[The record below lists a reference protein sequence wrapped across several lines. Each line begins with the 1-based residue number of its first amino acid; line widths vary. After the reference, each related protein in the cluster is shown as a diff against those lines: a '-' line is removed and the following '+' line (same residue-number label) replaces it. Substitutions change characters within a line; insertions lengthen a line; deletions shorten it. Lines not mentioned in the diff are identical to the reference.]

1 MINVANPELALVG
14 LACLYPFYIAKR
26 TDDKEA
32 RNTAIMQGIAIV
44 LIGIA
49 AANPGIQILEERQ
62 GSPTATVLI
71 DKSNSMETVE
81 NKIPGFSSITT
92 ETKTIGQ
99 SNTSNIG
106 EEISGLEPNKPY
118 LVASDLQAD
127 GNGFRKQLEQ
137 ARGKNVSLSLVKNP
151 VKTEKSVRIEGP
163 EETVPDSQTKFRVVV
178 DTAAEQGDA
187 PTPEVSVESKK
198 VDLQKTADKEWS
210 FTQSFE
216 ETGQKSMQ
224 ATIQANDR
232 FKANNR
238 FFKTVDI
245 REKPEI
251 LVVGSEDEIVDRNS
265 QYFSFETASSVP
277 ADLSNY
283 DSVLSKKQSSAERL
297 TEFVADGGG
306 YVRTGEISGSNR
318 LLPVKQA
325 QGSSE
330 QQSTKLMLL
339 IDISISTEGE
349 SIKKSKRIAYNLVDR
364 LPPSARVGA
373 LAYNDDTYLMSE
385 PKPLAVNRQELK
397 NGISRL
403 PSEGSSRHGKAVE
416 RGSQILNSTGNLVL
430 ISDGNIPQINVVGSG
445 ETPLGDEIES
455 NLIQQSLSTNRKLI
469 SVGVGKD
476 ANSDLLRTASQNS
489 GGFYLDSSSSGR
501 LSFTFDA
508 GGGTEGTNRLVTINP
523 EHFITDGLRLET
535 STYSFSGIERKTG
548 SSSLVN
554 SVSGKPFLTTWRYGI
569 GRVAA
574 FSGGTKDLE
583 RVTQTDPGLVTRT
596 LSWSVGPREDSSLEA
611 EDGRRPNPVTLTSE
625 KSIEGFE
632 KKSTQLYEK
641 SITPDQ
647 NGIGSFRGQEYSYN
661 YNEEIQE
668 IGYNQDNIREFK
680 RQGFETFNASQ
691 KQAIKEQ
698 IKTVSSQK
706 VRQYKETGTY
716 FLGAALLIIL
726 GNIAYRKLKGMK

>member
-32 RNTAIMQGIAIV
+32 RNTAIIQGIAIV

-62 GSPTATVLI
+62 GSPTATILI

-81 NKIPGFSSITT
+81 NNIPGFSSITT
-92 ETKTIGQ
+92 KTKTIGQ

-118 LVASDLQAD
+118 LVSSDLQAD
-127 GNGFRKQLEQ
+127 GNGFREQLEQ
-137 ARGKNVSLSLVKNP
+137 ARQKNVSLSLVKNP
-151 VKTEKSVRIEGP
+151 VRTEKSVRIEGP

-187 PTPEVSVESKK
+187 PKPEVSVESKK
-198 VDLQKTADKEWS
+198 VELQKTADKEWS

-232 FKANNR
+232 FKANNQ
-238 FFKTVDI
+238 FFKTVDV

-265 QYFSFETASSVP
+265 QYFSFETANSVP

-349 SIKKSKRIAYNLVDR
+349 NIKKSKRIAYNLVDR

-416 RGSQILNSTGNLVL
+416 RGSQILNNTGNLVL
-430 ISDGNIPQINVVGSG
+430 ISDGNIPQISVVGSG

-611 EDGRRPNPVTLTSE
+611 EDGRQPNPVTLTSE
-625 KSIEGFE
+625 KNIEGFE

-641 SITPDQ
+641 SIIPDQ

-661 YNEEIQE
+661 YNEEIQK

-691 KQAIKEQ
+691 KEAIKEQ

-716 FLGAALLIIL
+716 FLGAALLVIL